1 MEAQKERNECQRYH
15 FNTWFSYIY
24 IHRISFL
31 YRVLPRT
38 LPTHSL
44 ESPWADGTEDSFL
57 ADEPGD
63 NVHKTLL
70 VPQSLPES
78 AFLVLHQVELSRYSQ
93 VSFPLGGQRFEL
105 DLCPFLLQ
113 QSTGRGD
120 TGNAGTFIRT
130 VSPALNCIG
139 QVTLIICVPI
149 KTSKTCPGMA
159 CGGKVRWTTAL
170 KQKGGRLWL
179 LCEFDW
185 LYSLD
190 SHYCSLVSL
199 LWLYATSWRKNASR
213 CSIHP
218 TKHDWMCFS
227 GAVFSRGSWLIS
239 RS

>member
-1 MEAQKERNECQRYH
+1 MSTLPFQH
-15 FNTWFSYIY
+15 MIFLHLHPSYIIPVQSSSPY
-24 IHRISFL
+24 SSNTL
-31 YRVLPRT
+31 SRVT
-38 LPTHSL
+38 LGGC
-44 ESPWADGTEDSFL
+44 GTEDSFL
-57 ADEPGD
+57 ADEPLD
-63 NVHKTLL
+63 NVHKTLF

-93 VSFPLGGQRFEL
+93 VSVPLGGQRFEL

-199 LWLYATSWRKNASR
+199 L
-213 CSIHP
+213 
-218 TKHDWMCFS
+218 
-227 GAVFSRGSWLIS
+227 
-239 RS
+239 